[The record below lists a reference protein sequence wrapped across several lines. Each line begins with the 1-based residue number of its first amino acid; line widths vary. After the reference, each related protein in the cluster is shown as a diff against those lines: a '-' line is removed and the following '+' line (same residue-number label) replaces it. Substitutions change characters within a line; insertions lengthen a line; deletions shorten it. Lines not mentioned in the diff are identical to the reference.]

1 MNRISMIK
9 EQIESVSTMTKKLVM
24 SVDENDWKVTPEVI
38 ASNINWQVGHI
49 LLAKYFHAI
58 TCVLGRQLA
67 VKEQLPLKDY
77 VEWYTMGSNPGAE
90 MNSKPSKTKLMAD
103 LSFID
108 AMALDTLD
116 KITEEDLLAPP
127 EEKNPMAVTKY
138 EALMWSFKHQMWHN
152 GQIAMIKRV
161 LKRNL

>member
-1 MNRISMIK
+1 MDKISMIK
-9 EQIESVSTMTKKLVM
+9 EQIGSVGKMTEKLVM
-24 SVDENDWKVTPEVI
+24 NVDEKNWNVTPEII
-38 ASNINWQVGHI
+38 ATNINWQVGHI

-58 TCVLGRQLA
+58 TCVIGRQVA
-67 VKEQLPLKDY
+67 VKEKLPLRDY

-90 MNSKPSKTKLMAD
+90 MSSKPSKTMLMED

-108 AMALDTLD
+108 KLAFDTLD
-116 KITEEDLLAPP
+116 QISEEDLLTAP

-161 LKRNL
+161 LKKSL